1 MDAARSTTPGYRCSV
16 LCSVLVLLMAAGTE
30 PATVLHKEGLVHGYL
45 VLTDLGGNRLADGEL
60 LQTARGDRVTSRL
73 VLHFKDGSLNDET
86 AVFSQDGQFKLLSDH
101 LIQRGPAF
109 KKPLELSI
117 DVRAGEVVVKSGG
130 KEERE
135 KMELPADLANG
146 IIPIVLKNVP
156 RSGAPP
162 SMSMV
167 VATPKPRL
175 VKLVTTVDGEDRFVT
190 GGAAHRATRYKLHVD
205 LGGVAQVLAPVVGKQ
220 PPDSKVWVSS
230 DEVPT
235 FVKAEEPLSADAP
248 LWRLEL
254 VSPSWR

>member
-1 MDAARSTTPGYRCSV
+1 M
-16 LCSVLVLLMAAGTE
+16 LCSVLFAVLAAGAE

-45 VLTDLGGNRLADGEL
+45 VLTDLGGERLADGEL
-60 LQTARGDRVTSRL
+60 LQTAKGERVTSRL
-73 VLHFKDGSLNDET
+73 VLRFKDGSLDDET
-86 AVFSQDGQFKLLSDH
+86 AVFSQDGQLRLLSDH

-109 KKPLELSI
+109 KKPIDLSI
-117 DVRAGEVVVKSGG
+117 DVRAGEVVVKSGD
-130 KEERE
+130 KVERQ
-135 KMELPADLANG
+135 KMDLPADLANG

-156 RSGAPP
+156 RGGALP

-205 LGGVAQVLAPVVGKQ
+205 IGGVEGAFAPLVGKQ
-220 PPDSKVWVSS
+220 PPDSKVWVSG

-235 FVKAEEPLSADAP
+235 FVKAEEPLFADAP

-254 VSPSWR
+254 VSPAWR